1 MRKKINGLKGIDF
14 MKVVKNSAIAAGTG
28 VIAQIASEVISPT
41 NTDYALY
48 GMLAAGIILPEV
60 IKGNDMVE
68 TASIALTAIAGYKLS
83 EDNDLVTKLGLGAS
97 ASSAVKGFKDFR
109 AVGSTEWQPQH
120 TYQAQKVGKVSK
132 TDSQSSAVM

>member
-1 MRKKINGLKGIDF
+1 MAKGKKIDF

-60 IKGNDMVE
+60 IKNDMVE
-68 TASIALTAIAGYKLS
+68 TAGIALTAVAGYKLS
-83 EDNDLVTKLGLGAS
+83 EDNDLVTKLGLGGS
-97 ASSAVKGFKDFR
+97 TSNGSNMGGFKDFR
-109 AVGSTEWQPQH
+109 AVGATANWQPQH
-120 TYQAQKVGKVSK
+120 TYQAKKVGKVDK
-132 TDSQSSAVM
+132 NGSQGSSVM